1 MTFYG
6 YLLNIFIYFKVLFND
21 MYICLEGI
29 DGSGKSTQIEFLSQ
43 WLIDSGFKVEKVVE
57 PTDSEI
63 GLIIRKILRSPDAT
77 SSNTQKILGLLFA
90 ADRLTLIEKIDKYE
104 KENKIVISDRSFYSS
119 LAYQNQKDWIL
130 EINKFVKVPDLAIL
144 LDLDLDL
151 AISRCSKT
159 DEFEKESFLS
169 NVRKNYIELAKNNK
183 NNFKIIDANNGRN
196 KIKSDIKK
204 VVAPLLGIC
213 VSGID

>member
-1 MTFYG
+1 
-6 YLLNIFIYFKVLFND
+6 

-29 DGSGKSTQIEFLSQ
+29 DGAGKSTQIEFLSQ

-63 GLIIRKILRSPDAT
+63 GLLIRKILTSPDAT

-90 ADRLTLIEKIDKYE
+90 ADRLTLMEKINRYE
-104 KENKIVISDRSFYSS
+104 EENKIVISDRSFYSS
-119 LAYQNQKDWIL
+119 LTYQHPKDWIL
-130 EINKFVKVPDLAIL
+130 EVNKFVRTPDLAIL
-144 LDLDLDL
+144 LDLDVEL

-159 DEFEKESFLS
+159 DEFEKKSFLLD
-169 NVRKNYIELAKNNK
+169 VRKNYIELANKNK
-183 NNFKIIDANNGRN
+183 NNFKIINANNGPN
-196 KIKSDIKK
+196 KVKSDIKK
-204 VVAPLLGIC
+204 VVSPLLGIC